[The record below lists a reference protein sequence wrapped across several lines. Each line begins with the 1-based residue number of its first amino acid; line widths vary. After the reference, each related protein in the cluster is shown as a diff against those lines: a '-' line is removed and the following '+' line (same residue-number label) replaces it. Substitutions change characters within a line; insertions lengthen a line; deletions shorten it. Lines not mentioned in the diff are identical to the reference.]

1 MDAVLRAI
9 SDFMWGPWTIGV
21 LAVLGLML
29 TVASR
34 GVQFRKFGTAV
45 GLVMRGALRRD
56 KGEQESGDISPFQ
69 ALTTA
74 MAATIGNGNI
84 AGVATAIAVG
94 GPGAAFWM
102 AAMAPLGM
110 ATKYA
115 ETVLALRYRG
125 KTRDGLMLGGPMS
138 YLKEGLNLPTIGV
151 VFALCATLGGLGGG
165 NISQAN
171 SIALVMDSQFHV
183 AKWITGAL
191 LTGILA
197 VVIIGGIKRIGLV
210 AERLVP
216 TMVLVYAAS
225 VVYVVFTHFSALPS
239 TLWIIVESA
248 FTPVAAIGGF
258 AGVTVAR
265 TIQYGIR
272 RGVISSEA
280 GLGSAGIAH
289 SAAQTNNPVRQGYI
303 SMIGVF
309 IDTIV
314 VCSMTAVTVV
324 IAGVW
329 HNGEISTA
337 LVASALNTTI
347 PFGGAIVALCSLMFG
362 FTTMVTWSYYA
373 EQGLRFVTDSRGVVL
388 GIRITWCAAAFFGAV
403 YEARVIWDLGDI
415 MVACMMFPNL
425 VGLIG
430 LTREIRVISSNEQ
443 TAGAA

>member
-34 GVQFRKFGTAV
+34 GVQFRKFGTAI

-56 KGEQESGDISPFQ
+56 KGDQESGDISPFQ

-115 ETVLALRYRG
+115 ETVLALRYQG

-138 YLKEGLNLPTIGV
+138 YLKEGLNLPTIGAI
-151 VFALCATLGGLGGG
+151 FALCATLGGLGGG

-225 VVYVVFTHFSALPS
+225 VVYVVFTHYSALPA
-239 TLWIIVESA
+239 TLWLIVESA

-337 LVASALNTTI
+337 LVASAQL
-347 PFGGAIVALCSLMFG
+347 LCRHS
-362 FTTMVTWSYYA
+362 
-373 EQGLRFVTDSRGVVL
+373 
-388 GIRITWCAAAFFGAV
+388 
-403 YEARVIWDLGDI
+403 
-415 MVACMMFPNL
+415 
-425 VGLIG
+425 
-430 LTREIRVISSNEQ
+430 
-443 TAGAA
+443 